1 MAADAESSQ
10 EYAERPKEGELWH
23 EMIERQQRE
32 GNKQEGYIR
41 ELLRSLPDEQQQDK
55 GDRERGDIPPFDSA
69 QQMFMADDDQPSFDD
84 MLAEAS
90 QRGMPENEMELE
102 R

>member
-1 MAADAESSQ
+1 MAVEQ
-10 EYAERPKEGELWH
+10 PFREYAERPKEGELWR

-41 ELLRSLPDEQQQDK
+41 ELLRSLPNEQQQDK
-55 GDRERGDIPPFDSA
+55 EGRELGDISPFDFA

-90 QRGMPENEMELE
+90 QRGEPEQDLGLE